1 MSLFQ
6 SREYQEVFAK
16 HFCTEKDIYW
26 TKYGGFEVVGDKV
39 VFLGMKPVLGKE
51 EVTDYGDIKARDKKQ
66 AWEEIIKEL
75 RGKGYNKLQ
84 LDYVREDSETIQSLK
99 DLHGESLKVM
109 EQEVAPYVDLP
120 DGFDEYL
127 SALKRKH
134 RKELK
139 RKIKRLEEKSSFY
152 QCTKETVKKDFEECV
167 RLHRLSDP
175 DKN

>member
-75 RGKGYNKLQ
+75 RG
-84 LDYVREDSETIQSLK
+84 LK
-99 DLHGESLKVM
+99 QAD
-109 EQEVAPYVDLP
+109 
-120 DGFDEYL
+120 
-127 SALKRKH
+127 
-134 RKELK
+134 
-139 RKIKRLEEKSSFY
+139 KIKPPGG
-152 QCTKETVKKDFEECV
+152 V
-167 RLHRLSDP
+167 
-175 DKN
+175 